1 MKFRHALSFVLDH
14 LLDRQFAFGWYVF
27 RSGVSTQIRKRKR
40 WQILLQNKVDG
51 CTAFCI
57 VHWNAPDFLLLT
69 VAQIELLYPNS
80 KIYIFDNSSEQVH
93 LAAIKAELRKFN
105 NVTLF
110 ALLSPP
116 KWAKTLHF
124 DKLFAWQSHTAGLQF
139 LLNYSAKQ
147 SDEFAVFIDQD
158 CIISQPIDELFS
170 KFNKDI
176 ILIGARQLYSPGNTI
191 SRLIH
196 PSFMI
201 LQPVRINKLFGDSV
215 FYDRRTEKAEAFCD
229 PFQGLSFRVL
239 ERGGMLYLEP
249 HMHSTI
255 PLLTSYEYNGI
266 KYAWH
271 AWYSSRTI
279 GIGNDSSID
288 GLHVAWLQNVRK
300 IEFDFMTQVH
310 RNTAKG
316 LQNINNI

>member
-1 MKFRHALSFVLDH
+1 MNLRQSVGSVLSYLLDH
-14 LLDRQFAFGWYVF
+14 QLAFGWHAF
-27 RSGVSTQIRKRKR
+27 RSGINTQIRKRKR
-40 WQILLQNKVDG
+40 WQILLQSNIDN

-69 VAQIELLYPNS
+69 VNQIELLYPNC
-80 KIYIFDNSSEQVH
+80 KIYIFDNSSAQFH
-93 LAAIKAELRKFN
+93 LDSIKVELRKFN

-116 KWAKTLHF
+116 KWAMTLHL
-124 DKLFAWQSHTAGLQF
+124 DTLFGWQSHTAGLQF

-158 CIISQPIDELFS
+158 CIISQPIDEFFTKFS
-170 KFNKDI
+170 KDI

-201 LQPVRINKLFGDSV
+201 LQPVRIKKLFGDSG
-215 FYDRRTEKAEAFCD
+215 FYDRRTENAEAFCD
-229 PFQGLSFRVL
+229 PFQGLSLKVL
-239 ERGGMLYLEP
+239 ERGGMFYLEP
-249 HMHSTI
+249 RRHSTI
-255 PLLTSYEYNGI
+255 PLLTSYEYNDTE
-266 KYAWH
+266 YAWH

-279 GIGNDSSID
+279 GINSASSLD
-288 GLHVAWLQNVRK
+288 GLNVSWLQEVRK
-300 IEFDFMTQVH
+300 TEYDFMMQVH
-310 RNTAKG
+310 EATANK
-316 LQNINNI
+316 LQKIKNK